1 MDIPWKMLARAFRV
15 AFTSCP
21 RASMVES
28 SLHAPIRAFT
38 AASAPLDIVHED
50 CHYLFV
56 NKPAGLSVAGNEGSP
71 DGDTF
76 HGHVKIHVA
85 ENYGSMPAL
94 LSLPLNLAYWSA
106 SRSQLL

>member
-1 MDIPWKMLARAFRV
+1 
-15 AFTSCP
+15 
-21 RASMVES
+21 MVKS
-28 SLHAPIRAFT
+28 SLHAPVRAFA

>member
-1 MDIPWKMLARAFRV
+1 MLARAFRV

-21 RASMVES
+21 RASTVES
-28 SLHAPIRAFT
+28 SLHAPVRAFT

-76 HGHVKIHVA
+76 HDHVKIHVA

-94 LSLPLNLAYWSA
+94 LSLPLSLARVTGQRPA
-106 SRSQLL
+106 VL